1 MTKAASNL
9 LSRANAAQQV
19 IDLLA
24 QAARVT
30 QRANQ
35 LVVPEGRGEVRGVHP
50 LRTAGRREP
59 TYFCGISRP
68 TGPSTRAE
76 LANHAP
82 YHTPNR
88 PRTTLPSQ
96 FARRGRFV
104 ETPAF
109 LTGPQYPPG
118 GSAVKRRILVALALV
133 GLLSVVLVSRA
144 GAAPPS
150 TSPVTTFAGAVV
162 GTSTLARTDSGIA
175 FSLQTSGLQAGH
187 AVTIWWMVFNP
198 DGSVSVQYAAGHVV
212 DEGGAAGFGGSLQE
226 GDTQGVINGGPGL
239 LDATGA
245 NVVLVVRDHGPADPS
260 RVEQQIHTFGAC
272 NPTCTDLQ
280 ISMHAAA
287 G

>member
-1 MTKAASNL
+1 
-9 LSRANAAQQV
+9 
-19 IDLLA
+19 
-24 QAARVT
+24 
-30 QRANQ
+30 
-35 LVVPEGRGEVRGVHP
+35 
-50 LRTAGRREP
+50 
-59 TYFCGISRP
+59 
-68 TGPSTRAE
+68 
-76 LANHAP
+76 
-82 YHTPNR
+82 
-88 PRTTLPSQ
+88 
-96 FARRGRFV
+96 
-104 ETPAF
+104 
-109 LTGPQYPPG
+109 
-118 GSAVKRRILVALALV
+118 VKRRILVALALV

-144 GAAPPS
+144 GAASPS